1 MTSDWVIRR
10 CDNCSALESDATVAL
25 AFDWVTGEVVHL
37 AGNGLQRCGV
47 LGVVNEV
54 VSK

>member
-1 MTSDWVIRR
+1 MTDWQLRR
-10 CDNCSALESDATVAL
+10 CDNCGRLETDASVAL

-37 AGNGLQRCGV
+37 AGNGLQRCGSLV
-47 LGVVNEV
+47 VVNEV